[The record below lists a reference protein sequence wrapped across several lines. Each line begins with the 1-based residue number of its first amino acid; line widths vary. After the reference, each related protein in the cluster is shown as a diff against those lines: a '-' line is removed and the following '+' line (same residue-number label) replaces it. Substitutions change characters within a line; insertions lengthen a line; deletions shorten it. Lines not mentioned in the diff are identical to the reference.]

1 MRLFPNEPVQIPAN
15 GQKRLRY
22 LIDSVRIWQTK
33 ELEDKTVSQASEL
46 EGKSVLLAELR
57 GEEARMQLQVRSL
70 QSTLQESVAQVMR
83 VEG

>member
-1 MRLFPNEPVQIPAN
+1 MKKKL
-15 GQKRLRY
+15 LRY

>member
-1 MRLFPNEPVQIPAN
+1 MKKKL
-15 GQKRLRY
+15 LRY

-57 GEEARMQLQVRSL
+57 EEEAQTQLQVHSL
-70 QSTLQESVAQVMR
+70 QSSLQESVAQVTFSR
-83 VEG
+83 LPVSRFFSANHAS